1 MLLALN
7 VLEKVK
13 HVPAH
18 EVACATPVAAG
29 VKVFVVHLAGSNCL
43 PALFL
48 STHAAQF
55 SSRAKAWAL
64 RIQEMFDSFLYLI
77 MASQNF

>member
-13 HVPAH
+13 HVPTH

-29 VKVFVVHLAGSNCL
+29 VKVFVVHLAGSTCL

-48 STHAAQF
+48 STHASQF
-55 SSRAKAWAL
+55 RAKGWAS
-64 RIQEMFDSFLYLI
+64 RIQETFSKL
-77 MASQNF
+77 